1 MGCSLA
7 ADSYLRAFHR
17 HDQIAGNTGN
27 NLDLG
32 TFHEAEILKMMLQ
45 VAPPAHFDD
54 MRGLALFQEGK
65 RHLLDGHAWS
75 SRSLCRS
82 AILRLVGCSS

>member
-1 MGCSLA
+1 MGRRLTA
-7 ADSYLRAFHR
+7 HGHLRAFDGDDQVSR
-17 HDQIAGNTGN
+17 HARHH
-27 NLDLG
+27 LDLRS
-32 TFHEAEILKMMLQ
+32 FHEAEILKMMLQ

-75 SRSLCRS
+75 SRSLCPQRS
-82 AILRLVGCSS
+82 PSQSP